1 MAPLDLCN
9 PRSNIDLLDTY
20 PYRSVNESGEHILER
35 DDTRHNNKVDQY
47 PTVHSSTLWLYIQ
60 GKRTSL

>member
-9 PRSNIDLLDTY
+9 PRSSIGLLDIY
-20 PYRSVNESGEHILER
+20 PYQSVGVICERSLKR

-47 PTVHSSTLWLYIQ
+47 QTVHSSTLWLYIQ